1 MTIQQRN
8 NVKILAEG
16 VLTSQMCQKVPKL
29 KWVFEWRIVLYIYH
43 VITLLL
49 MFQCVNLFV
58 LQRKQNAPTENSIHI
73 LPLIFYE
80 MLKNLAF
87 IRYLIWK

>member
-1 MTIQQRN
+1 
-8 NVKILAEG
+8 
-16 VLTSQMCQKVPKL
+16 
-29 KWVFEWRIVLYIYH
+29 
-43 VITLLL
+43 

>member
-1 MTIQQRN
+1 M
-8 NVKILAEG
+8 
-16 VLTSQMCQKVPKL
+16 
-29 KWVFEWRIVLYIYH
+29 YIYH